1 DTYSFTPAANYSS
14 TLSAASTASPFT
26 DTINKATATV
36 TVTPYSVT
44 YDGSPHTATYA
55 IAGVNS
61 EAGAT
66 VGAVTLTSTH
76 TAANTYSTDSY
87 SFTPAANYS
96 STLSAASTA
105 SPFTDTINK
114 ATATV
119 TVTPY
124 SMPYFRSRRSS
135 NLTIAGV
142 NSEAGPTVGAV
153 TLT

>member
-1 DTYSFTPAANYSS
+1 SFTPAANYSS
-14 TLSAASTASPFT
+14 TLSAASTARK
-26 DTINKATATV
+26 IAEKGKKATATV
-36 TVTPYSVT
+36 TVTSYSVT
-44 YDGSPHTATYA
+44 YDGSPHTATYT

-61 EAGAT
+61 EAGPT

-76 TAANTYSTDSY
+76 TAANTDSTDSY

-124 SMPYFRSRRSS
+124 SMPY
-135 NLTIAGV
+135 
-142 NSEAGPTVGAV
+142 
-153 TLT
+153 